1 MVVLA
6 SEGKGEEAAKEK
18 AHYEALM
25 DEYKNH
31 PLILNLASAG
41 DELENLLLEV
51 EGYFS

>member
-1 MVVLA
+1 
-6 SEGKGEEAAKEK
+6 
-18 AHYEALM
+18 M

-51 EGYFS
+51 EVYFS